1 MGQLISRTFSG
12 LTQEECNARCD
23 KKFAD
28 GEESGK
34 KEQSNTCKEE
44 MDELQEGA
52 KERVINELKEE
63 YTDLVIELLKDDSFL
78 DSFEEYV
85 RGEITNDLSTDS
97 FPENDELAQ
106 GIKMAV
112 INELTDKIR
121 RSKDR
126 FKETFPSEESEIR
139 EKIDGAFLKV
149 KEEIINADEA
159 SKKDIISK
167 GIKDLTYKIFL
178 SEEIKG
184 IRDTASKLI
193 NNLRFRPD
201 YCTSMCEV
209 CDTTKIQEDYRSGT
223 IKSLSYYIDKYKM
236 ACERCKP
243 GYRLI
248 CTGGSCVCL
257 KESEILDENG
267 QEKPTETLPRSL
279 LYKYDGFQNMDKDI
293 YFTRSL
299 IICLV
304 ICLLLLYF
312 CK

>member
-97 FPENDELAQ
+97 FPENEEHAH

-112 INELTDKIR
+112 INELTDKLR

-126 FKETFPSEESEIR
+126 FKETFPSEEPEIR

-209 CDTTKIQEDYRSGT
+209 CDTTKIHV
-223 IKSLSYYIDKYKM
+223 SYTHLR
-236 ACERCKP
+236 AH
-243 GYRLI
+243 
-248 CTGGSCVCL
+248 
-257 KESEILDENG
+257 
-267 QEKPTETLPRSL
+267 ETDS
-279 LYKYDGFQNMDKDI
+279 
-293 YFTRSL
+293 
-299 IICLV
+299 
-304 ICLLLLYF
+304 
-312 CK
+312 